1 MQPKLAAEQLL
12 LPSSSAPRCLRKTK
26 RPRALKPGNQTLGC
40 QTFACCRRGPKPR
53 ISSPNSKPADSMAKA
68 SRPHRLEDY
77 EREDIQQANEAPC
90 GSIAAMMAPMPYVK
104 HSDDVSW
111 RLP

>member
-1 MQPKLAAEQLL
+1 
-12 LPSSSAPRCLRKTK
+12 
-26 RPRALKPGNQTLGC
+26 
-40 QTFACCRRGPKPR
+40 
-53 ISSPNSKPADSMAKA
+53 MAKA